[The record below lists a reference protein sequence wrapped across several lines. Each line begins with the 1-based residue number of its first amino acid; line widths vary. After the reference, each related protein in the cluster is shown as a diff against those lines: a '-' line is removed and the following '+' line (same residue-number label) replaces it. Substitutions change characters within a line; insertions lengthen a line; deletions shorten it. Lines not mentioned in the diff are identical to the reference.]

1 MFDGTSKKEP
11 WTILPLAFES
21 IAIPIDL
28 DCASFEVVLDNVHFH
43 GVFQLLKAIESRV

>member
-28 DCASFEVVLDNVHFH
+28 DCASFEVVGEGEFFDSQF
-43 GVFQLLKAIESRV
+43 